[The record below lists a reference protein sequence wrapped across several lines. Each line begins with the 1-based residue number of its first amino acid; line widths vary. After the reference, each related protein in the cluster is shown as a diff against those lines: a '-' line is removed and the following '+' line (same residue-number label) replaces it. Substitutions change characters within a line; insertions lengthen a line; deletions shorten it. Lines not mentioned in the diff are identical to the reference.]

1 MKRALAAAVS
11 MVALLAGGCS
21 GGDDGEPTDARET
34 STEAAA
40 EGAAAVPSPGCD
52 RGATA
57 PADLAEGSIDVR
69 GAARRFLLSAPAHEE
84 GSDPLPLV
92 LDFHGL
98 AEGADIH
105 AEMTQLGPLGVEE
118 GFVTVFPH
126 GTGEPVRWDVGTDP
140 TANDDLTYVDALLDH
155 VGRERCIDTSRV
167 YATGL
172 SNGAMMASAVGCAMA
187 DRVAAIVPIAGILL
201 PEPCEPARPV
211 PVLTIHG
218 TADPILLFNGG
229 IGTEVLDS
237 ALGGGGGDGTTTT
250 TAPPDLDGP
259 GYPETVRGWAAL
271 DGCDPDSAED
281 ERISDGVVRR
291 TFDCP
296 EDTPVE
302 FIIVEGG
309 GHSWPSSAFS
319 RSIENVVGHTTFEV
333 DASAELWAFVRQ
345 FHLPAP

>member
-1 MKRALAAAVS
+1 
-11 MVALLAGGCS
+11 
-21 GGDDGEPTDARET
+21 
-34 STEAAA
+34 
-40 EGAAAVPSPGCD
+40 
-52 RGATA
+52 
-57 PADLAEGSIDVR
+57 
-69 GAARRFLLSAPAHEE
+69 
-84 GSDPLPLV
+84 
-92 LDFHGL
+92 
-98 AEGADIH
+98 
-105 AEMTQLGPLGVEE
+105 
-118 GFVTVFPH
+118 
-126 GTGEPVRWDVGTDP
+126 
-140 TANDDLTYVDALLDH
+140 
-155 VGRERCIDTSRV
+155 
-167 YATGL
+167 
-172 SNGAMMASAVGCAMA
+172 
-187 DRVAAIVPIAGILL
+187 
-201 PEPCEPARPV
+201 V

-281 ERISDGVVRR
+281 ERISDGVIRR